1 VEAGEVSVL
10 IGGKA
15 GEGISSAGQV
25 IAHLLGQLGY
35 RVHMY
40 FDYPSLIKGGHNF
53 AIVRGAGK
61 QIGAVGN
68 RVDLILALDQ
78 ETLRVHEGRL
88 SGGGVVVYNS
98 DAVKYTPGI
107 GIPVQAILSS
117 EQAPPVMGNSAI
129 LGAFTRAAGI
139 EWSLA
144 ERVFSKAFRKETSRN
159 LRIARKGY
167 EASEERL
174 RVPPLGNAPLPA
186 FTGNEAMGI
195 GLVEAGTGVYLSYPM
210 SPTSNLMHFLAARAG
225 DGGAGVRVIQP
236 ESEIAVILMA
246 LGCAYAGTRAAVGTS
261 GGGFSLMA
269 EALGLAGMAE
279 LPALIVLGQRAGP
292 STGLATYTAQAD
304 LEFAIHAGHGEFP
317 RLVIAPG
324 DAGEARAWIRAAM
337 DLAWKYQLPA
347 LFLPDRIV
355 CEGMYSL
362 DPAVSLDDPRGPV
375 LADPGVLHQRGP
387 YPPGRSRLPPEG
399 PLPPWTA
406 PPPPEPSLPAGP
418 GIHPYLRYALTESGI
433 SPLRFPPAKGELVRV
448 NSHAH
453 DPDGTTTEDPGMT
466 RAMAEKRQRKMA
478 GLARE
483 LEGMRPVNV
492 LGDPDART
500 AVLCWG
506 SNKGICGELG
516 EKLGLR
522 VVQPVALWP
531 FPEESFAMA
540 MDGVDRFYGVETNE
554 TGQLARL
561 VRGYGY
567 RASGMV
573 LKYDGRPFMVDE
585 LGQELR
591 RVMA

>member
-15 GEGISSAGQV
+15 GGGISSAGQV
-25 IAHLLGQLGY
+25 IARLLGQLGY
-35 RVHMY
+35 RVHMS

-53 AIVRGAGK
+53 AIIRGAGR
-61 QIGAVGN
+61 QIGAVRN
-68 RVDLILALDQ
+68 RADLILALDQ
-78 ETLRVHEGRL
+78 ETLRTHESRL
-88 SGGGVVVYNS
+88 SPGGVVVFNS
-98 DAVKYTPGI
+98 DTARYPPGI
-107 GIPVQAILSS
+107 GIPVRSLLAP
-117 EQAPPVMGNSAI
+117 EQAPAVMGNSAI

-139 EWSLA
+139 GWPLA
-144 ERVFSKAFRKETSRN
+144 EKVFSKAFRKGTAQN
-159 LRIARKGY
+159 LRIARAGY

-174 RVPPLGNAPLPA
+174 RIPPLGNPPLPA

-195 GLVEAGTGVYLSYPM
+195 GLMEAGLGVYLSYPM

-261 GGGFSLMA
+261 GGGFSLMV

-324 DAGEARAWIRAAM
+324 DADEARAWIRAAM
-337 DLAWKYQLPA
+337 GLAWKYQLPA
-347 LFLPDRIV
+347 LFLPDRTL

-362 DPAVSLDDPRGPV
+362 DPAASFEYGAGPV
-375 LADPGVLHQRGP
+375 LADPEL
-387 YPPGRSRLPPEG
+387 
-399 PLPPWTA
+399 
-406 PPPPEPSLPAGP
+406 
-418 GIHPYLRYALTESGI
+418 HPYLRYALTDSGI
-433 SPLRFPPAKGELVRV
+433 SALRFPPVKGELVRV

-453 DPDGTTTEDPGMT
+453 DPDGTTTEEPGMT

-483 LEGMRPVNV
+483 LEGMHPVNV

-506 SNKGICGELG
+506 SNKGICSELG
-516 EKLGLR
+516 EQLGLR

-531 FPEESFAMA
+531 FPEAPFAEA
-540 MDGVDRFYGVETNE
+540 MDGVDRFIGVETNE

-561 VRGYGY
+561 ARGYGF
-567 RASGMV
+567 RTSGMV

-585 LGQELR
+585 LEQELR

>member
-1 VEAGEVSVL
+1 VAAGEVSVL
-10 IGGKA
+10 VGGKA

-25 IAHLLGQLGY
+25 IAQLLGQLGY

-53 AIVRGAGK
+53 AIIRGAGTK
-61 QIGAVGN
+61 IGAVRS
-68 RVDLILALDQ
+68 RVDIILALDQ
-78 ETLRVHEGRL
+78 ETLRVHKGRL
-88 SGGGVVVYNS
+88 SPGGVVVFNS
-98 DAVKYTPGI
+98 DTARYPPGI
-107 GIPVQAILSS
+107 GVSLKSILGA

-129 LGAFTRAAGI
+129 LGAFVRTAGI
-139 EWSLA
+139 GWPLA
-144 ERVFSKAFRKETSRN
+144 EKVFSKAFLKGTAQN
-159 LRIARKGY
+159 LRIARAGY
-167 EASEERL
+167 DASGERL
-174 RVPPLGNAPLPA
+174 RIPPLPISPLPA

-195 GLVEAGTGVYLSYPM
+195 GLVEAGTGLYLSYPM

-246 LGCAYAGTRAAVGTS
+246 LGSAYAGTRAAVGTS
-261 GGGFSLMA
+261 GGGFSLMV

-304 LEFAIHAGHGEFP
+304 LDFALHAGHGEVP
-317 RLVIAPG
+317 GLVIAPG
-324 DAGEARAWIRAAM
+324 DADEARSWIRVAM

-347 LFLPDRIV
+347 IFLPDRIL

-362 DPAVSLDDPRGPV
+362 DPAATPEFQAGPV
-375 LADPGVLHQRGP
+375 LADPAL
-387 YPPGRSRLPPEG
+387 
-399 PLPPWTA
+399 
-406 PPPPEPSLPAGP
+406 
-418 GIHPYLRYALTESGI
+418 HPYLRYALTEPGI

-448 NSHAH
+448 NSHTH
-453 DPDGTTTEDPGMT
+453 DPDGTTTEDPAMT
-466 RAMAEKRQRKMA
+466 RAMADKRQRKMA

-483 LEGMRPVNV
+483 LRGMHPVNV
-492 LGDPDART
+492 LGDPDDRT

-506 SNKGICGELG
+506 SNRGICGELG
-516 EKLGLR
+516 EKLGFR
-522 VVQPVALWP
+522 VVQPVALRP
-531 FPEESFAMA
+531 FPEESFAQA

-573 LKYDGRPFMVDE
+573 LKYDGRPFMVEELEQE
-585 LGQELR
+585 LG

>member
-1 VEAGEVSVL
+1 VDPGEEPLPRVVGGIPVEAGEVSVL

-25 IAHLLGQLGY
+25 IARLLGQLGY

-53 AIVRGAGK
+53 AIIRGAGQ
-61 QIGAVGN
+61 QIGAVRN

-78 ETLRVHEGRL
+78 ETLRAHEGRL
-88 SGGGVVVYNS
+88 SEGGVVVFNS
-98 DAVKYTPGI
+98 DTARYPPGI
-107 GIPVQAILSS
+107 GIPVKAILSA

-129 LGAFTRAAGI
+129 IGAFTRAAGI
-139 EWSLA
+139 EWALA
-144 ERVFSKAFRKETSRN
+144 EQVFGRAFRKGTAMN
-159 LRIARKGY
+159 LRIARAGY

-174 RVPPLGNAPLPA
+174 LIPPLGKPPLPA

-195 GLVEAGTGVYLSYPM
+195 GLVEAGLGVYLSYPM

-225 DGGAGVRVIQP
+225 EARVRVIQP
-236 ESEIAVILMA
+236 EGEIAVILMA

-261 GGGFSLMA
+261 GGGFSLMV

-279 LPALIVLGQRAGP
+279 LPAVIVLGQRAGP

-304 LEFAIHAGHGEFP
+304 LGFAIHAGHGEFP
-317 RLVIAPG
+317 RLVLAPG
-324 DAGEARAWIRAAM
+324 DADEARAWIRVAM

-347 LFLPDRIV
+347 IFLPDRTL

-362 DPAVSLDDPRGPV
+362 DPSPAVEHQAGPV
-375 LADPGVLHQRGP
+375 LADPG
-387 YPPGRSRLPPEG
+387 
-399 PLPPWTA
+399 T
-406 PPPPEPSLPAGP
+406 
-418 GIHPYLRYALTESGI
+418 HPYLRYALTDSGI

-483 LEGMRPVNV
+483 LAGMRPVNV
-492 LGDPDART
+492 SGDPDART

-522 VVQPVALWP
+522 VIQPVALWP
-531 FPEESFAMA
+531 FPEEIFAEA

-554 TGQLARL
+554 TGQLADL

-567 RASGMV
+567 RAADMV

-585 LGQELR
+585 LAQELR

>member
-1 VEAGEVSVL
+1 V
-10 IGGKA
+10 KA
-15 GEGISSAGQV
+15 ILAAGQ
-25 IAHLLGQLGY
+25 
-35 RVHMY
+35 
-40 FDYPSLIKGGHNF
+40 
-53 AIVRGAGK
+53 
-61 QIGAVGN
+61 
-68 RVDLILALDQ
+68 
-78 ETLRVHEGRL
+78 
-88 SGGGVVVYNS
+88 
-98 DAVKYTPGI
+98 
-107 GIPVQAILSS
+107 
-117 EQAPPVMGNSAI
+117 APAVMGNSAI
-129 LGAFTRAAGI
+129 LGAFTRSAGI

-144 ERVFSKAFRKETSRN
+144 EKVFTRAFRKGTAQN
-159 LRIARKGY
+159 LRIARAGY
-167 EASEERL
+167 DASEERL
-174 RVPPLGNAPLPA
+174 RIPPLGKPPLPA

-225 DGGAGVRVIQP
+225 DGGAGVRVVQP

-246 LGCAYAGTRAAVGTS
+246 LGCSYAGTRAAVGTS
-261 GGGFSLMA
+261 GGGFSLMV

-324 DAGEARAWIRAAM
+324 DADEARTWIRAGM

-347 LFLPDRIV
+347 IFLPDRIL

-362 DPAVSLDDPRGPV
+362 DPAATLEYQAGPV
-375 LADPGVLHQRGP
+375 LADPGLLHQG
-387 YPPGRSRLPPEG
+387 G
-399 PLPPWTA
+399 
-406 PPPPEPSLPAGP
+406 
-418 GIHPYLRYALTESGI
+418 PYLRYALTGTGI

-448 NSHAH
+448 NSHVH
-453 DPDGTTTEDPGMT
+453 DPDGITTEDHGMT

-483 LEGMRPVNV
+483 LGGMHPVNV

-506 SNKGICGELG
+506 SNKGVCGELG

-522 VVQPVALWP
+522 VIQPVALWP
-531 FPEESFAMA
+531 FPEESFAEA

-554 TGQLARL
+554 TGQLARI

-573 LKYDGRPFMVDE
+573 LRYDGRPFIVDE
-585 LGQELR
+585 LEQELG
-591 RVMA
+591 RVLA

>member
-25 IAHLLGQLGY
+25 IARLLGQLGY
-35 RVHMY
+35 RVHMH

-53 AIVRGAGK
+53 AIVRGAGEP
-61 QIGAVGN
+61 IGAVRN
-68 RVDLILALDQ
+68 RVDLLLALDQ
-78 ETLRVHEGRL
+78 ETLRVHEWRL
-88 SGGGVVVYNS
+88 GGSGVVVCNS
-98 DAVKYTPGI
+98 DTVKCPPGI
-107 GIPVQAILSS
+107 GIPVQSILAS
-117 EQAPPVMGNSAI
+117 EAAPAVMGNSAM
-129 LGAFTRAAGI
+129 LGAFARAAGMD
-139 EWSLA
+139 WALA
-144 ERVFSKAFRKETSRN
+144 EQVFSRSFLKETARN

-167 EASEERL
+167 DASGERL
-174 RVPPLGNAPLPA
+174 RIQPLGKAPLPA

-195 GLVEAGTGVYLSYPM
+195 GLVEAGLGVYLSYPM
-210 SPTSNLMHFLAARAG
+210 SPTSNLMHFLAARA
-225 DGGAGVRVIQP
+225 DEARVRVIQP

-261 GGGFSLMA
+261 GGGFSLMV

-324 DAGEARAWIRAAM
+324 DANEARGWIRVAM

-347 LFLPDRIV
+347 LFLPDRII

-362 DPAVSLDDPRGPV
+362 DPVATPGYRAGPV
-375 LADPGVLHQRGP
+375 LADPGVHT
-387 YPPGRSRLPPEG
+387 Y
-399 PLPPWTA
+399 
-406 PPPPEPSLPAGP
+406 
-418 GIHPYLRYALTESGI
+418 YRYALTDTGI

-453 DPDGTTTEDPGMT
+453 DPDGTTTEEPGIT
-466 RAMAEKRQRKMA
+466 RAMAEKRHRKMA

-483 LEGMRPVNV
+483 LEGLHPVKV
-492 LGDPDART
+492 AGDPDART
-500 AVLCWG
+500 AILCWG
-506 SNKGICGELG
+506 SNKGVCGELG
-516 EKLGLR
+516 ERLGLR
-522 VVQPVALWP
+522 AVRPVALWP
-531 FPEESFAMA
+531 FPEGSFAEA

-554 TGQLARL
+554 TGQLTRL
-561 VRGYGY
+561 VRAFGYQ
-567 RASGMV
+567 ASGMV
-573 LKYDGRPFMVDE
+573 LKYDGRAFMVDE
-585 LGQELR
+585 LEQELR
-591 RVMA
+591 KVLT